1 MNIEKLFNQNFT
13 LMVIGQIISLFGNAI
28 LRFALPLYILD
39 KTGSPAA
46 FGTVLAISIIPAVI
60 FSPVGGI
67 LADRVN
73 RRNIMV
79 ILDFI
84 TAFLIALFGLTFTD
98 HNVIVLI
105 STLMICLSVIQSFYE
120 PAVQSSLPVLAS
132 KENLLK
138 ANAVINQVESL
149 SGFAGPVL
157 GGLLYGLLGIVP
169 IIIISGISFF
179 ISAVMEIFIKI
190 PFTKQPNNDGILS
203 IIKSDLKESIKFI
216 GRSTPAISKSILI
229 ISSFNL
235 FLTSMIIVGIP
246 IIIKITLSLSNELY
260 GLTQGLMGIGALTGG
275 ISVGI
280 LSSKLKI
287 QKAWLI
293 LLGAAFAVTPTSIV
307 LLFHLPPM
315 LSYVIITVS
324 CFIFMAIGTML
335 GITMI
340 TFIQKETPKYM
351 IGKVM
356 SYAIAVITCAR
367 PVGQILYGFLFGTLK
382 DQAYVIIFSAVLIS
396 SFIAVIS
403 RKIFH
408 RL

>member
-1 MNIEKLFNQNFT
+1 MNIAKLFNQNFT

-138 ANAVINQVESL
+138 ANAVINQFESL
-149 SGFAGPVL
+149 SGFAVPVL

-190 PFTKQPNNDGILS
+190 PFTKQPNNAGLLS
-203 IIKSDLKESIKFI
+203 IIRCDLKESIKFI